1 MPGGKYCREDKK
13 TQHGQCFVVK
23 VRKRRVVITLWW
35 SWKNAGWSV
44 ICHEGE
50 KIQGGHYFA
59 VKVRKCRVVSTLLWR
74 WENAGW
80 SVLCCEG
87 EKMQGAQ
94 YFVVKV
100 KKMQGG
106 KSFVVKLRKW
116 RVISFLWWSWEN
128 SRWSVLC
135 RIFIHEILG
144 LLDFYF
150 GLQKI
155 FKENNENKVTFFSF
169 CDNPVWRY
177 N

>member
-1 MPGGKYCREDKK
+1 M
-13 TQHGQCFVVK
+13 
-23 VRKRRVVITLWW
+23 
-35 SWKNAGWSV
+35 
-44 ICHEGE
+44 
-50 KIQGGHYFA
+50 
-59 VKVRKCRVVSTLLWR
+59 RKCRVVSTLSWR
-74 WENAGW
+74 CENVGW
-80 SVLCCEG
+80 SVLCCES
-87 EKMQGAQ
+87 EKMQGGQ

-100 KKMQGG
+100 KKMQGGQYFLVKVKKRQGG

-135 RIFIHEILG
+135 RIFIHEILD

-155 FKENNENKVTFFSF
+155 FTENNENKVTFFSF